1 MEPFFDGGLFELL
14 FAIGFAILV
23 NFIFLKRY
31 LLILF
36 SVMIIAAPLA
46 LYFIYGNKLYNW
58 VVTLCLFNAVLSV
71 VLIWKQKKE
80 RPGEPLFIVAI
91 MKSKLSALGNKLN
104 NFVSNLF
111 ISDKGKIK
119 VHKKKNL

>member
-14 FAIGFAILV
+14 FIMGFAILV

-36 SVMIIAAPLA
+36 SLLLVSAPMILFFIHRSE
-46 LYFIYGNKLYNW
+46 LYDWI
-58 VVTLCLFNAVLSV
+58 VTICLMNAVLSV

-80 RPGEPLFIVAI
+80 KPGEPLFNIEN
-91 MKSKLSALGNKLN
+91 MKYKLSGFRDKI
-104 NFVSNLF
+104 SNLF
-111 ISDKGKIK
+111 SKKPGTEKDRIKI
-119 VHKKKNL
+119 

>member
-14 FAIGFAILV
+14 CAIGFITLV

-36 SVMIIAAPLA
+36 SLVIVSAPIILF
-46 LYFIYGNKLYNW
+46 FIHGNELYNW
-58 VVTLCLFNAVLSV
+58 IVAFCLFNAVLSV

-80 RPGEPLFIVAI
+80 RPGEPLFGVEN
-91 MKSKLSALGNKLN
+91 MKRKLSEFRNKIN
-104 NFVSNLF
+104 NLF
-111 ISDKGKIK
+111 SGNAKADKGKIK
-119 VHKKKNL
+119 V